1 MERKTVY
8 FENIGP
14 QNTEITFK
22 SVKERL
28 NESGIEKIVIA
39 STTGATARMANDY
52 FKDTGKK
59 LIVIPHQYDFHRD
72 VNPFPRGLVKELRDA
87 GHDVHFGTMLF
98 HTDQL
103 YDSSIPTLIANI
115 LRCFCQGVKVC
126 FEIVMMAA
134 DAGLVSKGEKVI
146 AIAGTGRGAFRR
158 GPVGCAG
165 QALAQRVFPVSA
177 GGRISAE
184 STASLPRRASP
195 RARLA
200 ALARASAALLR

>member
-1 MERKTVY
+1 MESKIVY
-8 FENIGP
+8 FEDIGP

-28 NESGIEKIVIA
+28 NDSGIKKIVIA

-52 FKDTGKK
+52 FKDTGIK

-72 VNPFPRGLVKELRDA
+72 VNLFPGELVKELRDA

-103 YDSSIPTLIANI
+103 YDSSIPTLMANI

-126 FEIVMMAA
+126 FEIVMMAT
-134 DAGLVSKGEKVI
+134 DAGLLSKGEKVI
-146 AIAGTGRGAFRR
+146 AIAGTGRGSDTAL
-158 GPVGCAG
+158 VM
-165 QALAQRVFPVSA
+165 QASSSRNMKKLRVNEIICKPLYPLN
-177 GGRISAE
+177 IDE
-184 STASLPRRASP
+184 
-195 RARLA
+195 
-200 ALARASAALLR
+200 ALSRVPPER

>member
-1 MERKTVY
+1 MERKIVY
-8 FENIGP
+8 FEDIGP

-28 NESGIEKIVIA
+28 NEPGIEKIVIA
-39 STTGATARMANDY
+39 STTGATARMARDY
-52 FKDTGKK
+52 FKDTGIK

-72 VNPFPRGLVKELRDA
+72 VNPFPKGLVRELRDA

-103 YDSSIPTLIANI
+103 YDSNIPTLMANI
-115 LRCFCQGVKVC
+115 LRCFSQGVKVC

-146 AIAGTGRGAFRR
+146 AIAGSGRGADT
-158 GPVGCAG
+158 
-165 QALAQRVFPVSA
+165 ALIMHASSSQNLKKLRVNEIICKPLNPLN
-177 GGRISAE
+177 IDE
-184 STASLPRRASP
+184 
-195 RARLA
+195 
-200 ALARASAALLR
+200 ALSKVPPKG

>member
-1 MERKTVY
+1 MERKIVY
-8 FENIGP
+8 FEDIGP
-14 QNTEITFK
+14 LNTEITFK

-28 NESGIEKIVIA
+28 NDPSIEKIVIA

-72 VNPFPRGLVKELRDA
+72 VNPFPGGLVKELRDA

-103 YDSSIPTLIANI
+103 YDSSIPTLMANI

-146 AIAGTGRGAFRR
+146 AVAGTGRGADTAL
-158 GPVGCAG
+158 VM
-165 QALAQRVFPVSA
+165 QASSSQDMKKLRVNEIICKPLYPLN
-177 GGRISAE
+177 IDE
-184 STASLPRRASP
+184 
-195 RARLA
+195 
-200 ALARASAALLR
+200 ALSKVPPKG

>member
-1 MERKTVY
+1 MERKIVY
-8 FENIGP
+8 FEDIGP
-14 QNTEITFK
+14 QNTEITFR

-28 NESGIEKIVIA
+28 NEPGIEKIVMA

-52 FKDTGKK
+52 FKDTGIK

-72 VNPFPRGLVKELRDA
+72 VNLFPLGLIKELRDA
-87 GHDVHFGTMLF
+87 GHEVHFGTMLF

-103 YDSSIPTLIANI
+103 YDSSIPTLMANI

-146 AIAGTGRGAFRR
+146 AIAGTGRGADTAL
-158 GPVGCAG
+158 VM
-165 QALAQRVFPVSA
+165 QASSSQNMKKLRVNEIICKPLYPLN
-177 GGRISAE
+177 IDE
-184 STASLPRRASP
+184 
-195 RARLA
+195 
-200 ALARASAALLR
+200 ALSKVPPKE

>member
-1 MERKTVY
+1 MERRIVY
-8 FENIGP
+8 FEDIGP

-28 NESGIEKIVIA
+28 NEPGIEKIVIA

-52 FKDTGKK
+52 FKDTGIK

-72 VNPFPRGLVKELRDA
+72 VNPFPMGLVKELKDS

-103 YDSSIPTLIANI
+103 YDSSIPTLMANI

-146 AIAGTGRGAFRR
+146 AIAGSGRGADTAL
-158 GPVGCAG
+158 VM
-165 QALAQRVFPVSA
+165 QASSSQNMKKLRVNEIICKPLYPLN
-177 GGRISAE
+177 IDE
-184 STASLPRRASP
+184 
-195 RARLA
+195 
-200 ALARASAALLR
+200 ALSKAPPER

>member
-1 MERKTVY
+1 LERKIVY
-8 FENIGP
+8 FEDIGP
-14 QNTEITFK
+14 QNTEITFR

-28 NESGIEKIVIA
+28 NEPGIEKIVMA

-52 FKDTGKK
+52 FKDTGIK

-72 VNPFPRGLVKELRDA
+72 VNLFPLGLIKELRDA
-87 GHDVHFGTMLF
+87 GHEVHFGTMLF

-103 YDSSIPTLIANI
+103 YDSSIPTLMANI

-146 AIAGTGRGAFRR
+146 AIAGSGRGADTAL
-158 GPVGCAG
+158 VM
-165 QALAQRVFPVSA
+165 QASSSQNMKKLRVNEIICKPLYPLN
-177 GGRISAE
+177 IDE
-184 STASLPRRASP
+184 
-195 RARLA
+195 
-200 ALARASAALLR
+200 ALSKVPPKE

>member
-1 MERKTVY
+1 MESKIVY
-8 FENIGP
+8 FEDVGP

-28 NESGIEKIVIA
+28 NDSGIKKIVIA

-52 FKDTGKK
+52 FKDTGIK

-72 VNPFPRGLVKELRDA
+72 VNLFPGELVKELRDA

-103 YDSSIPTLIANI
+103 YDSSIPTLMANI

-126 FEIVMMAA
+126 FEIVMMAT
-134 DAGLVSKGEKVI
+134 DAGLLSKGEKVI
-146 AIAGTGRGAFRR
+146 AIAGTGRGSDTAL
-158 GPVGCAG
+158 VM
-165 QALAQRVFPVSA
+165 QASSSRNMKKLRVNEIICKPLYPLN
-177 GGRISAE
+177 IDE
-184 STASLPRRASP
+184 
-195 RARLA
+195 
-200 ALARASAALLR
+200 ALSRVPPER